1 MRRAILA
8 VLATAVGLV
17 LLLSFKPHEVTSLA
31 ERPAAVTQRD
41 AGAAGGSGE
50 GSGDGFSG
58 RDRDHDDDHDEFD
71 GGDGDRVGGSSSGAA
86 GSSGSSGSSG
96 AAGSSNPTG
105 SWTGQGATAGVTS
118 GGQTLT
124 GDSADTRWGPVQ
136 VAIVISGGKMA
147 GIKVLDAPANN
158 HRDIRINNE
167 ALPILNEEALTA
179 QSAQIDTVS
188 GATYT
193 SEGYIRSL
201 QSALDKAGL

>member
-31 ERPAAVTQRD
+31 EHPAAIIQGD
-41 AGAAGGSGE
+41 AGATDGSGE
-50 GSGDGFSG
+50 GSGGGFFG

-71 GGDGDRVGGSSSGAA
+71 DGDEDRFGGSSSGAT
-86 GSSGSSGSSG
+86 
-96 AAGSSNPTG
+96 GSSNPTG
-105 SWTGQGATAGVTS
+105 SWTGPGTTAGATS
-118 GGQTLT
+118 GEKTVT
-124 GDSADTRWGPVQ
+124 GDSTDTRWGPVQ

-147 GIKVLDAPANN
+147 GITVLDAPANN

-167 ALPILNEEALTA
+167 ALPILNEEALSA
-179 QSAQIDTVS
+179 KSAQIDTVS